1 MKFCLVDKIE
11 CIEPGRRIVGSK
23 SLSLAEEYLADHF
36 PAFPVLPGVL
46 MVEAL
51 VQTAAW
57 LLRLEQDW
65 SRSLIQLHAARNV
78 RYGSFVVPGETL
90 RTEAELVGIEGEL
103 ATFKA
108 RGTVGADRQAVRGQL
123 VLRSYNVAD
132 VCPSAADADARII
145 AALKER
151 FRLIGGPEALA
162 AGAC

>member
-1 MKFCLVDKIE
+1 MRFHLVDRIE
-11 CIEPGRRIVGSK
+11 LIEPGRRIVGSK

-57 LLRLEQDW
+57 LLRVEQDW
-65 SRSLIQLHAARNV
+65 SCSLIQLRAARNV

-90 RTEAELVGIEGEL
+90 RTEAELVEVDGQM

-108 RGTVGADRQAVRGQL
+108 RGTVGTDRQAVRGQL
-123 VLRSYNVAD
+123 VLRSCNVAD
-132 VCPSAADADARII
+132 VCPAAAGADARIV
-145 AALKER
+145 ATLKER

-162 AGAC
+162 AGAS